1 MMVRMPH
8 VRSSAAKR
16 DNRVDGE
23 PDRGLD
29 PALTIDERRA
39 PPSPDS
45 LTVRQRD
52 RRQRIITTAMHAMM
66 RSDYD
71 QVQMKDVASE
81 AGVALGTMYHYFT
94 SKEHLFAEALL
105 AWRADYFHEVP
116 EPSSR
121 RSVDRLKAAYRAA
134 VAAFER
140 HPTVYS
146 HMMVIQASNDPLAAA
161 LYRRFGSNQNAA
173 FADFLTQVPSPK
185 REQIVTVMGAVL
197 STNLTEFS
205 RGRRAIS
212 EVNAEIDIAA
222 DLLLA

>member
-1 MMVRMPH
+1 MMVRMPD

-16 DNRVDGE
+16 DNLL
-23 PDRGLD
+23 DRENGQAIDPGL
-29 PALTIDERRA
+29 AIDERRA

-66 RSDYD
+66 RDDYD
-71 QVQMKDVASE
+71 QVQMKDVAAE

-105 AWRADYFHEVP
+105 AWRADYFHEVA

-161 LYRRFGSNQNAA
+161 LYRRFGSTQNAA
-173 FADFLTQVPSPK
+173 FAELLKQVPSPK

-205 RGRRAIS
+205 RGRRPIA
-212 EVNAEIDIAA
+212 EVYAELDTAA
-222 DLLLA
+222 DLLLG

>member
-1 MMVRMPH
+1 MMERMPDL
-8 VRSSAAKR
+8 RSSAAKR
-16 DNRVDGE
+16 DDHLDHQNGRE
-23 PDRGLD
+23 IDRGL
-29 PALTIDERRA
+29 AIDERRA

-52 RRQRIITTAMHAMM
+52 RRQRIISTAMHAMM
-66 RSDYD
+66 RDDYD

-121 RSVDRLKAAYRAA
+121 RAVDRLKAAYRAA
-134 VAAFER
+134 IGAFER

-161 LYRRFGSNQNAA
+161 LYRRFGANQNAA
-173 FADFLTQVPSPK
+173 FAELLRQVPSPK

-205 RGRRAIS
+205 RGRRPIA
-212 EVNAEIDIAA
+212 EVYAELDTAA
-222 DLLLA
+222 DLLLG